1 MANIE
6 GLGGVNI
13 AQVDGANNLWV
24 TTPQANGRLG
34 GLPAN
39 ANYVGAI
46 RMFSENDSGALTGN
60 ALLNSPYT
68 TYDNN
73 LQAGLM
79 TPRMDYVFNGTSQD
93 TSMWYYAF
101 TTMTAVQ
108 SAGALVLNNGNIGTT
123 ATGCYMMTKEYFPL
137 TGNAGLRLTSI
148 QEFTNSLPLTNEMY
162 GFGLGVPASTTAQ
175 PTDGIW
181 LQFTSIGLVGTMIY
195 GGGSLIQTGFLPFTP
210 ALNTTYIFMIRM
222 HDRECK
228 FFVND
233 QLLATLTVPA
243 GNATPFMSDSLPGF
257 IQMFNSSVVS
267 GSNFMQP
274 KIFTFCVDQLDSNLN
289 MPYPHIQCLKGLQAY
304 QGTEGGTMG
313 STALYSNS
321 LASGA
326 GVAMTNTTAA
336 LGTGL
341 GGQFTWQPTLAV
353 GTDGILCSYLN
364 PVGSVNQ
371 TPRTMMIT
379 GVRIQSAVSTTALT
393 GGPVVEAYSL
403 AYGHTALTLATTE
416 SGSFT
421 TATAKAPRRIA
432 LGFESFASAAAVGAM
447 SAGDAVHMSFASP
460 IPVNPGEYIA
470 IVAKNLGVVTT
481 AGVITSLVTFDGY
494 LI

>member
-1 MANIE
+1 
-6 GLGGVNI
+6 
-13 AQVDGANNLWV
+13 
-24 TTPQANGRLG
+24 
-34 GLPAN
+34 
-39 ANYVGAI
+39 
-46 RMFSENDSGALTGN
+46 
-60 ALLNSPYT
+60 
-68 TYDNN
+68 
-73 LQAGLM
+73 
-79 TPRMDYVFNGTSQD
+79 
-93 TSMWYYAF
+93 
-101 TTMTAVQ
+101 
-108 SAGALVLNNGNIGTT
+108 
-123 ATGCYMMTKEYFPL
+123 
-137 TGNAGLRLTSI
+137 
-148 QEFTNSLPLTNEMY
+148 
-162 GFGLGVPASTTAQ
+162 
-175 PTDGIW
+175 
-181 LQFTSIGLVGTMIY
+181 
-195 GGGSLIQTGFLPFTP
+195 
-210 ALNTTYIFMIRM
+210 
-222 HDRECK
+222 
-228 FFVND
+228 
-233 QLLATLTVPA
+233 
-243 GNATPFMSDSLPGF
+243 
-257 IQMFNSSVVS
+257 
-267 GSNFMQP
+267 
-274 KIFTFCVDQLDSNLN
+274 
-289 MPYPHIQCLKGLQAY
+289 
-304 QGTEGGTMG
+304 
-313 STALYSNS
+313 
-321 LASGA
+321 
-326 GVAMTNTTAA
+326 MTNTTAA